1 MEIFEQVSTDL
12 RGAQRERDAGRLR
25 VLRTLISQIKYEAK
39 ETGLE
44 IDDSLVAKVV
54 QRDVRRRTEAVDI
67 YTNGDRPDDAANEEF
82 ELSVI
87 KAYLPPEV
95 DRDAIVAMARE
106 VIDEV
111 GASGPQDMGK
121 VMGPL
126 IAHLREIGSVDGQ
139 TVNTLVAGLLNNE

>member
-1 MEIFEQVSTDL
+1 MDIFDQVSSDL
-12 RGAQRERDAGRLR
+12 RSAQRERDAGRLR

-39 ETGLE
+39 ESGSE
-44 IDDSLVAKVV
+44 IDDPLVAKVL

-67 YTNGDRPDDAANEEF
+67 YTNSDRLDDAANEQF

-87 KAYLPPEV
+87 QVYLPPEV
-95 DRDAIVAMARE
+95 DRDTILAMANK

>member
-1 MEIFEQVSTDL
+1 MTIPWL
-12 RGAQRERDAGRLR
+12 RRL
-25 VLRTLISQIKYEAK
+25 YNA
-39 ETGLE
+39 
-44 IDDSLVAKVV
+44 
-54 QRDVRRRTEAVDI
+54 
-67 YTNGDRPDDAANEEF
+67 TNGDRPDDAANEEF

-126 IAHLREIGSVDGQ
+126 IARLRENGSVDGQ

>member
-1 MEIFEQVSTDL
+1 MEIFEQVSSDL
-12 RGAQRERDAGRLR
+12 RSAQRERDAGRLR
-25 VLRTLISQIKYEAK
+25 VLRTLVSQIKYEAK
-39 ETGLE
+39 ENGSE
-44 IDDSLVAKVV
+44 IDDSLVARVV
-54 QRDVRRRTEAVDI
+54 QRDVRRRNEAVDI
-67 YTNGDRPDDAANEEF
+67 YTNGDRPKDAANERF

-87 KAYLPPEV
+87 QAYLPPEV

-106 VIDEV
+106 VINEV

-126 IAHLREIGSVDGQ
+126 IARLRENGSVDGQ

>member
-1 MEIFEQVSTDL
+1 MEIFEQVSSDL
-12 RGAQRERDAGRLR
+12 RSAQRERDAGRLR
-25 VLRTLISQIKYEAK
+25 VLRTLVSQIKYEAK
-39 ETGLE
+39 ENGSE
-44 IDDSLVAKVV
+44 IDDSLVARVV
-54 QRDVRRRTEAVDI
+54 QRDVRRRNEAVDI
-67 YTNGDRPDDAANEEF
+67 YTTGDRPKDAANERF

-87 KAYLPPEV
+87 QAYLPPEV

-106 VIDEV
+106 VINEV

-126 IAHLREIGSVDGQ
+126 IARLRENGSVDGQ

>member
-1 MEIFEQVSTDL
+1 MEIFEQVSSDL
-12 RGAQRERDAGRLR
+12 RSAQRERDAGRLR
-25 VLRTLISQIKYEAK
+25 VLRTLVSQIKYEAK
-39 ETGLE
+39 ENGSE
-44 IDDSLVAKVV
+44 IDDSLVARVV
-54 QRDVRRRTEAVDI
+54 QRDVRRRNEAVDI
-67 YTNGDRPDDAANEEF
+67 YTNGDRPIDAANERF

-87 KAYLPPEV
+87 QAYLPPEV

-106 VIDEV
+106 VINEV

-126 IAHLREIGSVDGQ
+126 IARLRENGSVDGQ

>member
-1 MEIFEQVSTDL
+1 MEIFEQVSSDL
-12 RGAQRERDAGRLR
+12 RSAQRERDAGRLR

-126 IAHLREIGSVDGQ
+126 IARLRENGSVDGQ

>member
-1 MEIFEQVSTDL
+1 MGIFEQVSSDL
-12 RGAQRERDAGRLR
+12 RSAQRERDAGRLR
-25 VLRTLISQIKYEAK
+25 VLRTLVSQIKYEAK
-39 ETGLE
+39 ENGSE
-44 IDDSLVAKVV
+44 IDDSLVARVV

-67 YTNGDRPDDAANEEF
+67 YITGDRPDDAANERF

-87 KAYLPPEV
+87 QAYLPPEV
-95 DRDAIVAMARE
+95 DREAIVAMARE

-126 IAHLREIGSVDGQ
+126 IARLRENGSVDGQ

>member
-1 MEIFEQVSTDL
+1 MEIFEQVSSDL
-12 RGAQRERDAGRLR
+12 RSAQRERDAGRLR
-25 VLRTLISQIKYEAK
+25 VLRTLVSQIKYEAK
-39 ETGLE
+39 ENGSE
-44 IDDSLVAKVV
+44 IDDSLVARVV
-54 QRDVRRRTEAVDI
+54 QRDVRRRNEAVDI
-67 YTNGDRPDDAANEEF
+67 YTNGDRPIDAANERF

-87 KAYLPPEV
+87 QTYLPPEV

-106 VIDEV
+106 VINEV

-126 IAHLREIGSVDGQ
+126 IARLRENGSVDGQ